1 MPKAG
6 RGPSGYNPPMP
17 RKPSETK
24 LPSEKRP
31 RKPEFS
37 PTRLK
42 TFLSCPMMYRL
53 EYVEKVGKFYHRA
66 RAGYAFGSTLHQT
79 LQNFHE
85 AGGSAEVS
93 AEQLVERLET
103 DWQSQ
108 GYRDAEHEQAHKE
121 AAVQILATYHAA
133 AIERADMTRTFLT
146 EKMLKWDLGP
156 FVLTGRIDRVDEHTA
171 NGALEIVDYKSG
183 RLGVTEAD
191 VKGALAM
198 SIYQLLVKRNN
209 PDRRVFATIHALRG
223 GVTASASYEDAEL
236 AALEEDVRGLG
247 LLIMETDFE
256 AVRPIPLPDVCPDCD
271 FLPLCTRAWK
281 RERRD
286 YLAELGLTG

>member
-1 MPKAG
+1 
-6 RGPSGYNPPMP
+6 MP
-17 RKPSETK
+17 RKPAEPKPPKTPK
-24 LPSEKRP
+24 PPVEKKP

-53 EYVEKVGKFYHRA
+53 EYVEKLGRFYHKA
-66 RAGYAFGSTLHQT
+66 RAGYTFGSTLHQT

-108 GYRDAEHEQAHKE
+108 GYKDAEHEQAHKE

-133 AIERADMTRTFLT
+133 ATERADTTRTFLT

-156 FVLTGRIDRVDEHTA
+156 FVLTGRIDRIDEHTED
-171 NGALEIVDYKSG
+171 GALEIVDYKSG
-183 RLGVTEAD
+183 RLDVTEED

-198 SIYQLLVKRNN
+198 SIYQLLVKRNH

-223 GVTASASYEDAEL
+223 GVTASASFDDDEL
-236 AALEEDVRGLG
+236 LALEEDVRGLG
-247 LLIMETDFE
+247 LLILETDFE
-256 AVRPIPLPDVCPDCD
+256 AVRPVPLPDVCPDCD

-286 YLAELGLTG
+286 YLAELGLA

>member
-1 MPKAG
+1 
-6 RGPSGYNPPMP
+6 MP
-17 RKPSETK
+17 RKPAEPK
-24 LPSEKRP
+24 PPKPPVEKKP

-42 TFLSCPMMYRL
+42 TFLSCPMMYRR

-66 RAGYAFGSTLHQT
+66 RAGFTFGSTLHQT

-93 AEQLVERLET
+93 AEQLVARLET

-108 GYRDAEHEQAHKE
+108 GYRDAEHEQAHKD
-121 AAVQILATYHAA
+121 AAVEILAHYHAA
-133 AIERADMTRTFLT
+133 ATERADTTQTFLT

-156 FVLTGRIDRVDEHTA
+156 FVLTGRIDRIDEHA
-171 NGALEIVDYKSG
+171 IDGALEIVDYKSG
-183 RLGVTEAD
+183 RMDVTEDD

-198 SIYQLLVKRNN
+198 SIYQLLVKRNH
-209 PDRRVFATIHALRG
+209 PERRVFATIHALRG
-223 GVTASASYEDAEL
+223 GVTASAAFTDDEL

-247 LLIMETDFE
+247 LLILETDFE
-256 AVRPIPLPDVCPDCD
+256 AVPPVPLPGICPDCD
-271 FLPLCTRAWK
+271 FLPLCTRVWK
-281 RERRD
+281 RERRN